1 MDAEL
6 MRNTTEAE
14 LMRIGVSIPDALLDK
29 FDEIIKKKGYPS
41 RSEAIRDAITSYI
54 TYYEWMG
61 DIKGHRVGT
70 IAVIYDRT
78 KRGLSNAL
86 IDVQHHYSHLIRY
99 SVHLY
104 LGHEEGFELI
114 VLDGNGQEITELAGA
129 IIALKGVKF
138 SKLTTVAP
146 NEKI

>member
-1 MDAEL
+1 